1 MEAAWGAFGSDSD
14 SDDDDDSTQ
23 KNNEQQANPNTA
35 FEAAVSAITTH
46 FASLTKATGVGIG
59 ERVVAVISVL
69 QGDEYGK
76 EEAVELKMMMSES
89 VSRRG
94 MKVAEG
100 DDVSSSCDAAIL
112 IVGDASDL
120 KSGSSLNIRHRLIPG
135 GFMWLIIKRQENEFD
150 NNSRFDCF
158 PASIWGEMHCVS
170 TSSSYSVHKIQKRA
184 CLVNAMSC
192 PWMDKE
198 SIIEREVALAAEK
211 TCGNLDSVENEDAVE
226 NESYI
231 QFEMRMASRVTIVPS
246 VAERTREKISSAD
259 EVYTTILT
267 DANIKNAIGKLRDH
281 GLVIIKGLLPPEQT
295 IPWGNVVLE
304 DFTSAVEMLKNH
316 QTRPVDLLNP
326 DKGQFEPLSYKEMA
340 MREDLRVDL
349 RSGPSME
356 RLRLKEK
363 DLALEAMAGSNVI
376 DVGNQPTI
384 ITADTM
390 GTARSSWRYH
400 PSIIAIMKGLFNPR
414 DESLYKGNF
423 GRWNFGGNGP
433 DGSPQPFR
441 LGQIG
446 SVVSCPGSGDQAI
459 HADTPHLF
467 EHTDCHPCHYCN
479 VFTPGYKITN
489 DPEKKNPSVQNEF
502 VDGLWTGNSTMGGTA
517 LVYDS
522 HRLSVSA
529 MLLAEGD
536 DNGNE
541 NDDASLR
548 RQLLQL
554 LTLRPALDAG
564 DVVIFDNR
572 TLHYGIA
579 NISKGDTTGKDP
591 NAGRRPMLYLNVT
604 QSWFHDPKV
613 SSFCLL
619 TLIIGACLHTKTK
632 CCVSYPNVRTG
643 TIEKVY
649 SPNLKYL
656 HFKPPYYN
664 LFHQLPTKCEAH
676 SHPKQ
681 SHSQQKQ
688 TPLQPYPVSN
698 PYLPHPSK

>member
-1 MEAAWGAFGSDSD
+1 MDAAWGAFGSDSD
-14 SDDDDDSTQ
+14 SDDDDVEQAHQPSNDHALFGST
-23 KNNEQQANPNTA
+23 AN
-35 FEAAVSAITTH
+35 AAQLAITQY
-46 FASLTKATGVGIG
+46 FASLTKITGVGLN
-59 ERVVAVISVL
+59 ERVVAVSSVL
-69 QGDEYGK
+69 LEDLQT
-76 EEAVELKMMMSES
+76 MMTECVRSK
-89 VSRRG
+89 G
-94 MKVAEG
+94 MKVVAE
-100 DDVSSSCDAAIL
+100 DDVSSACDAAVC
-112 IVGDASDL
+112 IVGNTSDL
-120 KSGSSLNIRHRLIPG
+120 KSSSCLTKRHRLVPG
-135 GFMWLIIKRQENEFD
+135 GVLWVIMKNQDNEID
-150 NNSRFDCF
+150 NISSLDCF
-158 PASIWGEMHCVS
+158 PESIWEKISCAN
-170 TSSSYSVHKIQKRA
+170 TSSSYAMHKIQKRA

-192 PWMDKE
+192 PWMDKK
-198 SIIEREVALAAEK
+198 SIIGKEVVLAAES
-211 TCGNLDSVENEDAVE
+211 TCGNLNAGE

-231 QFEMRMASRVTIVPS
+231 QFELRMASRVTIVPS
-246 VAERTREKISSAD
+246 VAERTREKILSAD

-267 DANIKNAIGKLRDH
+267 DANIKSAIGKLRDH

-304 DFTSAVEMLKNH
+304 DFTSAVETLKNH
-316 QTRPVDLLNP
+316 QSRPVDLLNP

-356 RLRLKEK
+356 KLRSRENELSAE
-363 DLALEAMAGSNVI
+363 DMAGSNVT

-384 ITADTM
+384 ITADTI
-390 GTARSSWRYH
+390 GAARSSWRYH
-400 PSIIAIMKGLFNPR
+400 PSILAILKGLFNPR
-414 DESLYKGNF
+414 DDSLYEGNF

-467 EHTDCHPCHYCN
+467 EHIDCHPCHYCN
-479 VFTPGYKITN
+479 VFTPGYKVTN
-489 DPEKKNPSVQNEF
+489 EQTENPPVQNEF
-502 VDGLWTGNSTMGGTA
+502 VDGLWTGSSTMGGTS

-529 MLLAEGD
+529 MLLSEG

-541 NDDASLR
+541 HDDASLH

-564 DVVIFDNR
+564 DIVIFDNR

-579 NISKGDTTGKDP
+579 NTSKGDATGNS

-613 SSFCLL
+613 SIFVCDVIVCELCL
-619 TLIIGACLHTKTK
+619 
-632 CCVSYPNVRTG
+632 
-643 TIEKVY
+643 
-649 SPNLKYL
+649 
-656 HFKPPYYN
+656 F
-664 LFHQLPTKCEAH
+664 
-676 SHPKQ
+676 
-681 SHSQQKQ
+681 
-688 TPLQPYPVSN
+688 
-698 PYLPHPSK
+698 

>member
-14 SDDDDDSTQ
+14 SDDDDNDDSSSTR
-23 KNNEQQANPNTA
+23 KNEQSNPNIS
-35 FEAAVSAITTH
+35 FESAVSAITTY

-59 ERVVAVISVL
+59 ERVVAVKSMIN
-69 QGDEYGK
+69 GDEYG
-76 EEAVELKMMMSES
+76 EEAVALKVMMTES
-89 VSRRG
+89 VIRRG
-94 MKVAEG
+94 MKVVAG
-100 DDVSSSCDAAIL
+100 DDDDDVSSMLCDAGVL
-112 IVGDASDL
+112 IVGDESDL
-120 KSGSSLNIRHRLIPG
+120 QSRSSLNIRHGLIPG
-135 GFMWLIIKRQENEFD
+135 GFMWLIVKRQQNEID
-150 NNSRFDCF
+150 NNSCFDCF
-158 PASIWGEMHCVS
+158 PDSIWGEIYCVS
-170 TSSSYSVHKIQKRA
+170 TSSSYSVHKTQKRA
-184 CLVNAMSC
+184 CLVNAISC
-192 PWMDKE
+192 SWMDKK

-211 TCGNLDSVENEDAVE
+211 TCGNLNAVE

-231 QFEMRMASRVTIVPS
+231 QFELRMASRVTVVPS
-246 VAERTREKISSAD
+246 VAERTREKIISSAD

-304 DFTSAVEMLKNH
+304 DFTSAVETLKNH

-326 DKGQFEPLSYKEMA
+326 DKGQFEPLSYREMA

-363 DLALEAMAGSNVI
+363 NLALEAMTGINVT

-384 ITADTM
+384 ITAETM
-390 GTARSSWRYH
+390 GAARSSWRYH
-400 PSIIAIMKGLFNPR
+400 PSILAILKGLFNPR
-414 DESLYKGNF
+414 DDSLYKGNF

-479 VFTPGYKITN
+479 VFTPGYRITN
-489 DPEKKNPSVQNEF
+489 DQTENSPSVQNEF

-529 MLLAEGD
+529 MLLSED
-536 DNGNE
+536 DKGNE
-541 NDDASLR
+541 NDDDASLR

-613 SSFCLL
+613 SSF
-619 TLIIGACLHTKTK
+619 
-632 CCVSYPNVRTG
+632 
-643 TIEKVY
+643 VY
-649 SPNLKYL
+649 
-656 HFKPPYYN
+656 
-664 LFHQLPTKCEAH
+664 
-676 SHPKQ
+676 
-681 SHSQQKQ
+681 
-688 TPLQPYPVSN
+688 
-698 PYLPHPSK
+698 